1 MEIGLNAHRV
11 NQSIVYSAMDTLK
24 THDPPFTQAR
34 KMKKT

>member
-24 THDPPFTQAR
+24 NHDPLLLKLER
-34 KMKKT
+34 